1 VAVLGRRGA
10 IALTCAAVL
19 AMPAAALASAY
30 DDTLRDYRT
39 TGAVNGC
46 KYTAQQLAQ
55 AKTLTP
61 ANIKDIAPGYPAQLA
76 VAADKRAKGCSKAE
90 EKAANTTTAA
100 AGATTGTTA
109 TGTTAT
115 ATTGTGAATQPPAT
129 TTIAPNVPTTAA
141 TPAPAPV
148 PAPAPAA
155 TATQPAPKAAAS
167 HKAARLALI
176 VVGALLVML
185 LALWAFARWW
195 AWEPHWLARWR
206 HATAEAGW
214 RASAA
219 WAEFTD
225 WLRLGR

>member
-1 VAVLGRRGA
+1 VPVLGRRGA
-10 IALTCAAVL
+10 IALTCAAAL
-19 AMPAAALASAY
+19 AMPAAALANAY
-30 DDTLRDYRT
+30 DDTLREYRT

-46 KYTAQQLAQ
+46 KYTAAQLAQ
-55 AKTLTP
+55 AKTQTP
-61 ANIKDIAPGYPAQLA
+61 KNIKDVAPGYPAQLA
-76 VAADKRAKGCSKAE
+76 VAAAKRAKGCTKAE
-90 EKAANTTTAA
+90 EKAANTTTSA
-100 AGATTGTTA
+100 AGATTGTTG
-109 TGTTAT
+109 TGTTAPGAAST
-115 ATTGTGAATQPPAT
+115 ATATQPPAT
-129 TTIAPNVPTTAA
+129 TTIAPDATTTAA
-141 TPAPAPV
+141 TPAPAPAPAV
-148 PAPAPAA
+148 TTAPAP
-155 TATQPAPKAAAS
+155 TTQSTAS
-167 HKAARLALI
+167 HKGARLALI

>member
-10 IALTCAAVL
+10 IALTCAAAL
-19 AMPAAALASAY
+19 AMPAAALANAY
-30 DDTLRDYRT
+30 DDTLREYRT

-46 KYTAQQLAQ
+46 KYTAAQLAQ
-55 AKTLTP
+55 AKTQTP
-61 ANIKDIAPGYPAQLA
+61 KNIKDVAPGYPAQLA
-76 VAADKRAKGCSKAE
+76 VAAAKRAKGCTKAE
-90 EKAANTTTAA
+90 EKAANTTTSA
-100 AGATTGTTA
+100 AGATTGTTG
-109 TGTTAT
+109 TGTTAPGAAST
-115 ATTGTGAATQPPAT
+115 ATATQPPAT
-129 TTIAPNVPTTAA
+129 TTIAPDATTTAA
-141 TPAPAPV
+141 TPAPAPAPAV
-148 PAPAPAA
+148 TTAPAP
-155 TATQPAPKAAAS
+155 TTQSTAS
-167 HKAARLALI
+167 HKGARLALI

-195 AWEPHWLARWR
+195 AWEPHWFARWR

>member
-1 VAVLGRRGA
+1 MAVLGRRGA
-10 IALTCAAVL
+10 IALTCAAAL
-19 AMPAAALASAY
+19 AMPAAALANAY

-46 KYTAQQLAQ
+46 KYTAAQLAQ
-55 AKTLTP
+55 AKTQMP
-61 ANIKDIAPGYPAQLA
+61 KNIKDVAPGYPAQLA
-76 VAADKRAKGCSKAE
+76 VAAAKRAKGCTKAE
-90 EKAANTTTAA
+90 EKAANTTTSA
-100 AGATTGTTA
+100 AGATTGTTG
-109 TGTTAT
+109 TGTTAPS
-115 ATTGTGAATQPPAT
+115 TTGTATATQPPAT
-129 TTIAPNVPTTAA
+129 TTIAPNATTTAA
-141 TPAPAPV
+141 TPAPAPA
-148 PAPAPAA
+148 PATTAAPAPA
-155 TATQPAPKAAAS
+155 TQSTAS
-167 HKAARLALI
+167 HRGARLALI

>member
-1 VAVLGRRGA
+1 VAVLGRSGA
-10 IALTCAAVL
+10 IALTCAAAL
-19 AMPAAALASAY
+19 AMPAAALANAY

-46 KYTAQQLAQ
+46 KYTAAQLAQ
-55 AKTLTP
+55 AKTQTP
-61 ANIKDIAPGYPAQLA
+61 KNIKDVAPGYPAQLA
-76 VAADKRAKGCSKAE
+76 VAAAKRAKGCTKAE
-90 EKAANTTTAA
+90 EKAANTTTSA
-100 AGATTGTTA
+100 AGATTGTTG
-109 TGTTAT
+109 TGTTAPGAAST
-115 ATTGTGAATQPPAT
+115 ATATQPPAT
-129 TTIAPNVPTTAA
+129 TTIAPNATTTAA
-141 TPAPAPV
+141 TPAPAPA
-148 PAPAPAA
+148 PATTAAPAPA
-155 TATQPAPKAAAS
+155 TQSTAS
-167 HKAARLALI
+167 HKGARLALI

>member
-1 VAVLGRRGA
+1 
-10 IALTCAAVL
+10 
-19 AMPAAALASAY
+19 MPAAALANDY

-46 KYTAQQLAQ
+46 KYTAAQLAQ
-55 AKTLTP
+55 AKAQTP
-61 ANIKDIAPGYPAQLA
+61 KNIKDVAPGYPAQLA
-76 VAADKRAKGCSKAE
+76 VAAAKRAKGCTKAE
-90 EKAANTTTAA
+90 EKAASTTTSA
-100 AGATTGTTA
+100 AGATTGTTGTGATA

-115 ATTGTGAATQPPAT
+115 APATQPPAT
-129 TTIAPNVPTTAA
+129 TTVAPNATTTAA
-141 TPAPAPV
+141 TPAPAP
-148 PAPAPAA
+148 APAA
-155 TATQPAPKAAAS
+155 AATQTAPKSTSS
-167 HKAARLALI
+167 HKGARLALI
-176 VVGALLVML
+176 VVAALLLML

>member
-1 VAVLGRRGA
+1 MAVLGRRGA

-19 AMPAAALASAY
+19 AMPAAALANAY

-39 TGAVNGC
+39 TGAVDGC
-46 KYTAQQLAQ
+46 KYTAEQLAQ
-55 AKTLTP
+55 AKAQTP
-61 ANIKDIAPGYPAQLA
+61 KNIKDVAPGYPAQLD
-76 VAADKRAKGCSKAE
+76 VAAAKRAKGCTKAE
-90 EKAANTTTAA
+90 EKAASTTTSA
-100 AGATTGTTA
+100 AGATTGTTG
-109 TGTTAT
+109 TGTTA
-115 ATTGTGAATQPPAT
+115 TGAATQPPAT
-129 TTIAPNVPTTAA
+129 TTIAPNATTTAA
-141 TPAPAPV
+141 TPAPAPT
-148 PAPAPAA
+148 PAPAA
-155 TATQPAPKAAAS
+155 AATQTAPTSTSS
-167 HKAARLALI
+167 HKGARLALI
-176 VVGALLVML
+176 VVAALLLML

>member
-1 VAVLGRRGA
+1 
-10 IALTCAAVL
+10 
-19 AMPAAALASAY
+19 MPAAALANDY
-30 DDTLRDYRT
+30 DDTLKEYRT

-46 KYTAQQLAQ
+46 KYTAAQLAQ
-55 AKTLTP
+55 AKAQTP
-61 ANIKDIAPGYPAQLA
+61 KNIKDVAPGYPAQLA
-76 VAADKRAKGCSKAE
+76 VAAAKRAKGCSKAE
-90 EKAANTTTAA
+90 EKAASTSTSA
-100 AGATTGTTA
+100 AGATTGA
-109 TGTTAT
+109 GTTGSGA
-115 ATTGTGAATQPPAT
+115 TGTGATTQPPAT
-129 TTIAPNVPTTAA
+129 TTVAPDATPTAA
-141 TPAPAPV
+141 TTAPAPA

-155 TATQPAPKAAAS
+155 TPAAAAQTTPQSTSS
-167 HKAARLALI
+167 HKGARLALI

>member
-1 VAVLGRRGA
+1 VTVLGRRGA
-10 IALTCAAVL
+10 IALTCAAAL
-19 AMPAAALASAY
+19 AMPAAALANAY

-46 KYTAQQLAQ
+46 KYTAAQLAQ
-55 AKTLTP
+55 AKTQMP
-61 ANIKDIAPGYPAQLA
+61 KNIKDVAPGYPAQLA
-76 VAADKRAKGCSKAE
+76 VAAAKRAKGCTKAE
-90 EKAANTTTAA
+90 EKAANTTTSA
-100 AGATTGTTA
+100 AGATTGTTG
-109 TGTTAT
+109 TGTTAPS
-115 ATTGTGAATQPPAT
+115 TTGTATATATQPPAT
-129 TTIAPNVPTTAA
+129 TTIAPNATTTAA
-141 TPAPAPV
+141 TPAPAPA
-148 PAPAPAA
+148 PATTAAPAPA
-155 TATQPAPKAAAS
+155 TQSTAS
-167 HKAARLALI
+167 HRGARLALI

>member
-1 VAVLGRRGA
+1 MLGRRGA

-19 AMPAAALASAY
+19 AMPAAALANAY
-30 DDTLRDYRT
+30 DDTLREYRT

-46 KYTAQQLAQ
+46 GYTAAQLAE
-55 AKTLTP
+55 AKAQTP
-61 ANIKDIAPGYPAQLA
+61 KNIKDIAPGYPAQLA
-76 VAADKRAKGCSKAE
+76 VAAAKRAKGCTKAE
-90 EKAANTTTAA
+90 EKAAKTTAA
-100 AGATTGTTA
+100 AGATTATTG
-109 TGTTAT
+109 TGTTPTGA
-115 ATTGTGAATQPPAT
+115 TGTGAATQPPAT
-129 TTIAPNVPTTAA
+129 TTVAPNATTTAA
-141 TPAPAPV
+141 APV
-148 PAPAPAA
+148 PAPATTTASAPAP
-155 TATQPAPKAAAS
+155 ATQSTAS
-167 HKAARLALI
+167 HKGARLALI

>member
-1 VAVLGRRGA
+1 
-10 IALTCAAVL
+10 
-19 AMPAAALASAY
+19 MPAAALANAY
-30 DDTLRDYRT
+30 DDTLREYRT

-46 KYTAQQLAQ
+46 GYTAEQLAQ
-55 AKTLTP
+55 AKAQTP
-61 ANIKDIAPGYPAQLA
+61 KNIKDVAPGYPAQLA
-76 VAADKRAKGCSKAE
+76 VAAAKRAKGCTKAE
-90 EKAANTTTAA
+90 EKAANTTTSA
-100 AGATTGTTA
+100 AGATTGTTG
-109 TGTTAT
+109 TGTTAPGAAST
-115 ATTGTGAATQPPAT
+115 ATATQPPAT
-129 TTIAPNVPTTAA
+129 TTIAPDATTTAA
-141 TPAPAPV
+141 TPAPAPAPAV
-148 PAPAPAA
+148 TTAPAP
-155 TATQPAPKAAAS
+155 TTQSTAS
-167 HKAARLALI
+167 HKGARLALI

>member
-10 IALTCAAVL
+10 IALTCAAAL
-19 AMPAAALASAY
+19 AMPAAALANAY

-46 KYTAQQLAQ
+46 KYTAAQLAQ
-55 AKTLTP
+55 AKTQTP
-61 ANIKDIAPGYPAQLA
+61 KNIKDVAPGYPAQLA
-76 VAADKRAKGCSKAE
+76 VAAAKRAKGCTKAE
-90 EKAANTTTAA
+90 EKAASTTTSA
-100 AGATTGTTA
+100 AGATTGTTG
-109 TGTTAT
+109 TGTTAPGAAST
-115 ATTGTGAATQPPAT
+115 ATATQPPAT
-129 TTIAPNVPTTAA
+129 TTTIAPNATTTAA
-141 TPAPAPV
+141 TPAPAPA
-148 PAPAPAA
+148 PATTAAPAPA
-155 TATQPAPKAAAS
+155 TQSTAS
-167 HKAARLALI
+167 HKGARLALI

>member
-10 IALTCAAVL
+10 IALTCAAAL
-19 AMPAAALASAY
+19 AMPAAALANAY

-46 KYTAQQLAQ
+46 KYTAEQLAQ
-55 AKTLTP
+55 AKTQTP
-61 ANIKDIAPGYPAQLA
+61 ENIKDVAPGYPAQLA
-76 VAADKRAKGCSKAE
+76 VAAAKRAKGCTKAE
-90 EKAANTTTAA
+90 EKAANTTTSA
-100 AGATTGTTA
+100 AGATTGTTG
-109 TGTTAT
+109 TGTTAPGAAST
-115 ATTGTGAATQPPAT
+115 ATATQPPAT
-129 TTIAPNVPTTAA
+129 TTIAPNATTTAA
-141 TPAPAPV
+141 TPAPAPA
-148 PAPAPAA
+148 PATTAAPAPA
-155 TATQPAPKAAAS
+155 TQSTAS
-167 HKAARLALI
+167 HRGARLALI